1 MSDNSYSN
9 FEKIINAKGI
19 SAYKVSKE
27 TGISTVT
34 FSNWKSGKYTP
45 KMDKIQTICDYLG
58 VDTGMII
65 EVQKKDNVPNQESA
79 VEHIQLIS
87 LYEKL
92 TDEQKQAIL
101 TIMNG
106 MVK

>member
-27 TGISTVT
+27 TGVSTVT
-34 FSNWKSGKYTP
+34 LSNWKKGKYTP
-45 KMDKIQTICDYLG
+45 KTDKLQSICDFLD
-58 VDTGMII
+58 VDMGMII
-65 EVQKKDNVPNQESA
+65 ETQKKENVPKPESA
-79 VEHIQLIS
+79 IEHIQIIS

-101 TIMNG
+101 TIMSG